1 MTDCTWGHDSWLIQ
15 MPHTSIIL
23 CNITP
28 WEQQKAVNDIL
39 GFWVWDAAKLW
50 KLLLLSVSLT
60 NQKSNKFYKV
70 VELETI
76 IGNTKP
82 QIRTY

>member
-1 MTDCTWGHDSWLIQ
+1 M
-15 MPHTSIIL
+15 IL
-23 CNITP
+23 CNITS

-39 GFWVWDAAKLW
+39 CFWVLHAAKLW

-60 NQKSNKFYKV
+60 NQKGNKFYKV

-76 IGNTKP
+76 LGIQSLK
-82 QIRTY
+82 